1 MQHKK
6 ITFIGAGNMAGSI
19 ISGLVKG
26 GYPADSICASAPSL
40 TNTQKLADEFSILN
54 SQNNKESASWA
65 DIIVLGVKPQM
76 MADVCQ
82 ALVDEG
88 VDFSNKLIISIA
100 AGISVNRLQSILGE
114 GTAVIRTMP
123 NTPSL
128 LQQGMTGLYA
138 SQEVS
143 EQDKTFAGELMS
155 SVGEIVWVT
164 EESQINGII
173 AASGSS
179 PAYFFLF
186 MEAMQNKAIEM
197 GFSKEDARL
206 LVQQAA
212 IGSAEMV
219 KQNPQLDIT
228 TLRNNVISKGGT
240 TAEAVRT
247 FNELEL
253 PEIVAKAMQAA
264 SDRGAE
270 MEKLF

>member
-164 EESQINGII
+164 EEYQINGII

>member
-19 ISGLVKG
+19 INGLVKG
-26 GYPADSICASAPSL
+26 GYPAELICASAPSL
-40 TNTQKLADEFSILN
+40 TNTQKLVTALSITS
-54 SQNNKESASWA
+54 SQDNKQSAQWA
-65 DIIVLGVKPQM
+65 DVIVLGVKPQM

-82 ALVDEG
+82 ALVDDG
-88 VDFSNKLIISIA
+88 VDLSNKLIISIA
-100 AGISVNRLQSILGE
+100 AGVSVSRFQSILGKE
-114 GTAVIRTMP
+114 TAVIRTMP

-128 LQQGMTGLYA
+128 LQKGMTGLFA
-138 SQEVS
+138 SKQAT
-143 EQDKTFAGELMS
+143 EQDKHFAGELMS
-155 SVGEIVWVT
+155 AVGEIVWV
-164 EESQINGII
+164 EQESQINAVI
-173 AASGSS
+173 AAAGSA

-186 MEAMQNKAIEM
+186 MESMQKKAIEM
-197 GFSKEDARL
+197 GFSEADARL
-206 LVQQAA
+206 LVQQSA

-219 KQNPQLDIT
+219 KQNQHLDLT

-247 FNELEL
+247 FNEQGL

-264 SDRGAE
+264 SDRGEE

>member
-19 ISGLVKG
+19 INGLVKG
-26 GYPADSICASAPSL
+26 GYPAELICASAPSL
-40 TNTQKLADEFSILN
+40 TNTKKLVTELSITS
-54 SQNNKESASWA
+54 SQDNKQSAQWA
-65 DIIVLGVKPQM
+65 DVIVLGVKPQM

-82 ALVDEG
+82 ALVDDG
-88 VDFSNKLIISIA
+88 VDLTNKLIISIA
-100 AGISVNRLQSILGE
+100 AGVSVSRFQSILGKE
-114 GTAVIRTMP
+114 TAVIRTMP

-128 LQQGMTGLYA
+128 LQKGMTGLFA
-138 SQEVS
+138 SQQAT
-143 EQDKTFAGELMS
+143 EQDKHFAGELMS
-155 SVGEIVWVT
+155 AVGEIVWVT
-164 EESQINGII
+164 QESQINAVI
-173 AASGSS
+173 AAAGSA

-186 MEAMQNKAIEM
+186 MESMQKKAIEM
-197 GFSKEDARL
+197 GFSEADARL
-206 LVQQAA
+206 LVQQSA

-219 KQNPQLDIT
+219 KQNQHLDLT

-247 FNELEL
+247 FNELGL

-264 SDRGAE
+264 SDRGEE